1 MFNLKIKLTAMVQTQ
16 ILSVPVDKEL
26 PCCSTTTPMVPIVG
40 ATPPTRPPFNG
51 QPVSNILIP
60 QYTQAT
66 VTIVEKPKVQTL
78 CKWCE
83 NVSLAITLST
93 SQQQSTKS
101 IIATI
106 PVQPTSPT
114 RPANVNI
121 RVM

>member
-16 ILSVPVDKEL
+16 LLSVPVDMEL
-26 PCCSTTTPMVPIVG
+26 PCCSTTMAPIVG

-114 RPANVNI
+114 RPANVNV